1 MAHVAQRLPEA
12 VLVLVGDGDERG
24 ACEALVRNLDI
35 ENNVKFLGVR
45 TDVPR
50 LMSAADVFM
59 LSSLSEGISVTLL
72 EAMAARLPIATTDV
86 GGNPE
91 VVAHNDSGLLSPRGD
106 AQGLGEHLTRL
117 LGDPALRQ
125 TMGTAGHLRLLAQF
139 TQQQMHDGYAK
150 VYDKMLA

>member
-1 MAHVAQRLPEA
+1 MAWIDK
-12 VLVLVGDGDERG
+12 LVGKSPIGPIQQHMQV
-24 ACEALVRNLDI
+24 A
-35 ENNVKFLGVR
+35 
-45 TDVPR
+45 
-50 LMSAADVFM
+50 M
-59 LSSLSEGISVTLL
+59 LCAREVIPLL

-106 AQGLGEHLTRL
+106 AQKLGEHLTRL

-125 TMGTAGHLRLLAQF
+125 TMGAAGHVRLLAQF

-150 VYDKMLA
+150 VYDEMLA